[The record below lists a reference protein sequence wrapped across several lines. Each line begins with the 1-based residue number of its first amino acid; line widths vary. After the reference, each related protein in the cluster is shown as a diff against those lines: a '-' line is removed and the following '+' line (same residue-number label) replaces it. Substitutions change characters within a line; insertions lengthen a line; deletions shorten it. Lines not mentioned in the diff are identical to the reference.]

1 MFIAQLKALTDQ
13 DPCETGWWAVYTR
26 HQHEKTA
33 AEIMAAKGC
42 EVFLPLYSV
51 IRRWKDRRMK
61 LSLPLFPC
69 YLFVRARLAHRLQI
83 ISTPGVNM
91 ILRRGEQFAEMTPA
105 EILTL
110 QRAVDGPFQVEP
122 HPFLQCGER
131 IRVTR
136 GALEGVEG
144 ILVRKKNL
152 CRLVLAVDI
161 LARAASVEVDAADVM
176 PVDRAHARLYS
187 PSDMALCMPAG
198 LQRSAAA
205 SGA

>member
-1 MFIAQLKALTDQ
+1 MFTSQLKVQRDQ
-13 DPCETGWWAVYTR
+13 GPSEIGWWAVYTR

-33 AEIMAAKGC
+33 AEIMTAKGC

-51 IRRWKDRRMK
+51 IRRWKDRQMK
-61 LSLPLFPC
+61 LSVPLFPC
-69 YLFVRARLAHRLQI
+69 YLFVRAQLSRRLQI

-91 ILRRGEQFAEMTPA
+91 ILRRGEQFAELTSE
-105 EILTL
+105 EIQML
-110 QRAVDGPFQVEP
+110 QRAVDGPYQVEP

-131 IRVTR
+131 VRVTR

-161 LARAASVEVDAADVM
+161 LARAASVEVNATDVM
-176 PVDRAHARLYS
+176 PAGAAHARLYA

-198 LQRSAAA
+198 LQRSAAV
-205 SGA
+205 SGL

>member
-1 MFIAQLKALTDQ
+1 MLTLQFKALTDQ
-13 DPCETGWWAVYTR
+13 ESEGTGWWAVYTR
-26 HQHEKTA
+26 HQHEKAA

-42 EVFLPLYSV
+42 EVFLPLYNV
-51 IRRWKDRRMK
+51 IRRWKDRRMQ

-69 YLFVRARLAHRLQI
+69 YLFVRARLALRLQI

-91 ILRRGEQFAEMTPA
+91 ILRRGEQFAEMTSA
-105 EILTL
+105 EIRTL
-110 QRAVDGPFQVEP
+110 RRAVDGPFQVEP

-131 IRVTR
+131 VRLTR

-176 PVDRAHARLYS
+176 PIDCAHARLHS

-198 LQRSAAA
+198 LRRSIAA